1 MKVPFFRHNLDEN
14 YASSVA
20 QVLRSEYLTTGGVCR
35 SVEDML
41 RRYFSVEEACLTNS
55 WSNAMFAS
63 LLALDVGPGDEVIL
77 PAMTFVA
84 CANVV
89 ELTGARPVFVDVD
102 TDTLLVDFE
111 AIVRAITDRT
121 RVVMPVQLYG
131 QMCDMATLR
140 NIVKRIRDDIVLIED
155 CAHSFES
162 SYAGERP
169 GKHSDIAIFS
179 FYATKNITCGEGGAV
194 ITNDRSLM
202 GKIRPALSHGVSAFA
217 VDRFA
222 EGIYRHWDVAHL
234 GTKGNLPDLLAA
246 LLPRQI
252 ERVDEFRYV
261 RLQHAKHYR
270 SRLDPRLRF
279 AHVSPQC
286 VSAEHLFPIH
296 VPAPCRDAFLVTL
309 NKEGVGATINYRSI
323 HRLTYYKKKY
333 AIEDSELPV
342 SSEWGDGEITL
353 PLYLSLSPRQ
363 LDYVIETVNRI
374 VKEFIG

>member
-1 MKVPFFRHNLDEN
+1 
-14 YASSVA
+14 
-20 QVLRSEYLTTGGVCR
+20 
-35 SVEDML
+35 
-41 RRYFSVEEACLTNS
+41 
-55 WSNAMFAS
+55 MFAS

-246 LLPRQI
+246 LLPVKSSASMSFDMFASSMPNTIAPGSIPGCGLRMSLPSVFPPNISFPFMSPLHAETRSWLRSTRKAWARQ
-252 ERVDEFRYV
+252 
-261 RLQHAKHYR
+261 
-270 SRLDPRLRF
+270 
-279 AHVSPQC
+279 
-286 VSAEHLFPIH
+286 
-296 VPAPCRDAFLVTL
+296 
-309 NKEGVGATINYRSI
+309 
-323 HRLTYYKKKY
+323 
-333 AIEDSELPV
+333 
-342 SSEWGDGEITL
+342 
-353 PLYLSLSPRQ
+353 
-363 LDYVIETVNRI
+363 
-374 VKEFIG
+374 